1 MRKYGMATEYRPCPS
16 FPGYRA
22 SLCGI
27 IIRDEWSS
35 ITKTGKT
42 RVNPARVLPR
52 IKKHYVLLG
61 DGKWVRGNTMV
72 ADAWE
77 GPVIHS
83 GDRPAPTYRS
93 GRVVTVREYFEMVER
108 RLAA

>member
-1 MRKYGMATEYRPCPS
+1 MR
-16 FPGYRA
+16 
-22 SLCGI
+22 
-27 IIRDEWSS
+27 DQWSS

-42 RVNPARVLPR
+42 RVNPARELTR
-52 IKKHYVLLG
+52 LQKYYVLLG
-61 DGKWVRGNTMV
+61 DGKWIRWDAMV

-108 RLAA
+108 RLGA